1 MEMTGAEILIEGL
14 RREGVEHIFG
24 YAGATICAAVDVL
37 RQHPEIGYTLVRTEQ
52 NAGHMASGYARISGK
67 AGVCLV
73 TSGPGATNLITGVA
87 TAYMDSIPMVAITG
101 QVPSNLL
108 GRDIFQEVDI
118 TGAVS
123 PFTKHNYLVKDAADL
138 PRVIK
143 EAFYI
148 ASTGR
153 PGPVLIDIPSDI
165 QEQRVA
171 DVAFPDSVN
180 IRGYKPSVRG
190 NDLQIRRVADTI
202 ARAKQPLICAGGGV
216 WLAGA
221 RDELAALAE
230 RLQIPVVKTMMG
242 LSVLPTD
249 HPLNMGMIGAH
260 GNRCANKAL
269 AKSDLLI
276 MVGTRA
282 ADRAIIE
289 PKEIQRRMAT
299 IHIDVDPAEIGK
311 NMEAAVPLVG
321 DVKAILNQLLALDI
335 QAPDAAQWRQF
346 LKSFR
351 QAELT
356 RVFPRREGSVFP
368 GTLLRQLGLQLLIG
382 HSQQGGKDLLGPGVQ
397 GAAVGAELV
406 QTVRQ
411 LIHAVRQL
419 SAAVQQRAES
429 VIQLGGTVH
438 QLIHGIRELAQGIG
452 QAPQIAG
459 GKVVGIYL
467 IEEAVGD
474 DGEGG
479 LQREVR
485 YVGADLHIVGQ
496 VQLLLADA
504 QILLQAGEGHAHDGD
519 AVAVVDELTV
529 GDGDIGEV
537 GSIQQGAGEGHEG
550 DIHLLADAVDG
561 THLILVVFILEAD
574 GHLAALARQLAG
586 GDGLAIQSVVD
597 THAHRQL
604 LLEGAGPAVVLH
616 LLGVVQ
622 ALDGLLSLGGQGVLD
637 PVADQDLLGAAVG
650 SGHDVHR
657 LILDGLRV
665 GGGGGR
671 RHGGRGLGIIGVLA
685 HGVGGDAGGAYGHRH
700 G

>member
-1 MEMTGAEILIEGL
+1 MLRSGHDLLLHLVGGHGLLDLQLHLLLRGGVDLLPDLLRPHKGRHILGDGL
-14 RREGVEHIFG
+14 LHGGSLHLQLHGGIHLRLQLRTLLILLHGVAHGVEHLPQHLL
-24 YAGATICAAVDVL
+24 AHLL
-37 RQHPEIGYTLVRTEQ
+37 RHLRRYLLLHGL
-52 NAGHMASGYARISGK
+52 GHSG
-67 AGVCLV
+67 
-73 TSGPGATNLITGVA
+73 TDLIPCGLHGGSHLLTG
-87 TAYMDSIPMVAITG
+87 G
-101 QVPSNLL
+101 LL
-108 GRDIFQEVDI
+108 GQR
-118 TGAVS
+118 TG
-123 PFTKHNYLVKDAADL
+123 LVQLGQHAA
-138 PRVIK
+138 
-143 EAFYI
+143 
-148 ASTGR
+148 
-153 PGPVLIDIPSDI
+153 
-165 QEQRVA
+165 QH
-171 DVAFPDSVN
+171 
-180 IRGYKPSVRG
+180 
-190 NDLQIRRVADTI
+190 
-202 ARAKQPLICAGGGV
+202 GGV
-216 WLAGA
+216 VVNGQGGDGDA
-221 RDELAALAE
+221 R
-230 RLQIPVVKTMMG
+230 
-242 LSVLPTD
+242 
-249 HPLNMGMIGAH
+249 
-260 GNRCANKAL
+260 
-269 AKSDLLI
+269 
-276 MVGTRA
+276 
-282 ADRAIIE
+282 
-289 PKEIQRRMAT
+289 
-299 IHIDVDPAEIGK
+299 
-311 NMEAAVPLVG
+311 
-321 DVKAILNQLLALDI
+321 
-335 QAPDAAQWRQF
+335 
-346 LKSFR
+346 
-351 QAELT
+351 
-356 RVFPRREGSVFP
+356 
-368 GTLLRQLGLQLLIG
+368 LRQLGLQLLIG

-397 GAAVGAELV
+397 GAAVGAELI

-459 GKVVGIYL
+459 GKVVGIHL

-474 DGEGG
+474 DGKGG

-537 GSIQQGAGEGHEG
+537 GGIQQGAGEGHEG

-586 GDGLAIQSVVD
+586 GDGLAVQGVVD
-597 THAHRQL
+597 AHAHRQL
-604 LLEGAGPAVVLH
+604 LLDGAGPAVVLH